1 MDKFII
7 TGGNKLTGSV
17 KISGSKNATLPILA
31 ATLLT
36 SERCNITGV
45 PNLSDIRHMLELLDE
60 LGAQSS
66 WMKDRLEVRA
76 ESIAKQEAR
85 YDIVRKMRATFWVL
99 GPLLARFGKAR
110 VSLPGG
116 CAIGSRP
123 INLHLDG
130 LRAMGAKIQLNE
142 GYVEASVPSG
152 RLKGGH
158 VVLDFPSVG
167 ATIHLM
173 LAGALADGTT
183 KIDNAAREPEIAALG
198 SILTQMGA
206 EVFGAGTDRIQI
218 RGVDKLSGFD
228 LKAPPDRIETAT
240 FMAIS
245 AATKSPFL
253 IQNVQLSHHDAVI
266 ALLEK
271 MGCRIEAL
279 SQGRG
284 DGIFDFKVL
293 TGPKLKGIDFKTA
306 PFPGFPTDAQAQF
319 MACMAVAE
327 GASLIE
333 ESVFENRF
341 MHTQELTRMGADIN
355 IKGNHAVIRGV
366 EKLSGAP
373 VMATDLRASASLVIA
388 ALAAQGTTEIARIYH
403 LDRGYDR
410 LDKKLQGLGAD
421 IQRVKS

>member
-7 TGGNKLTGSV
+7 TGGKTLAGSV
-17 KISGSKNATLPILA
+17 CISGSKNATLPIMA

-36 SERCNITGV
+36 AEPCEISGV
-45 PNLSDIRHMLELLDE
+45 PNLSDIHHMLELLDE
-60 LGAQSS
+60 LGASS
-66 WMKDRLEVRA
+66 CWIKNRLDVNA
-76 ESIAKQEAR
+76 EAIVKQEAR

-99 GPLLARFGKAR
+99 GPLLSRFGKAR

-130 LRAMGAKIQLNE
+130 LKAMGAEIQLSE
-142 GYVEASVPSG
+142 GYVEARVPAG

-158 VVLDFPSVG
+158 IVLDFPSVG

-183 KIDNAAREPEIAALG
+183 QIDNAAREPEIATLAQVL
-198 SILTQMGA
+198 SQMGA
-206 EVFGAGTDRIQI
+206 EITGAGSDRILI
-218 RGVDKLSGFD
+218 TGSEKLKGFSIEV
-228 LKAPPDRIETAT
+228 PPDRIETAT
-240 FMAIS
+240 FFAIS
-245 AATKSPFL
+245 AATKSPFI
-253 IQNVQLSHHDAVI
+253 IQNVQLSHHDAVV

-271 MGCRIEAL
+271 MGCRIEAM

-284 DGIFDFKVL
+284 DGLYDVKVL
-293 TGPKLKGIDFKTA
+293 SGPALKGVDFKTA
-306 PFPGFPTDAQAQF
+306 PYPGFPTDAQAQF
-319 MACMAVAE
+319 MACMTGAQ

-366 EKLSGAP
+366 ERLSGAP
-373 VMATDLRASASLVIA
+373 VMATDLRASASLIIA

-410 LDKKLQGLGAD
+410 LDEKLRALGAE
-421 IQRVKS
+421 IERVKA